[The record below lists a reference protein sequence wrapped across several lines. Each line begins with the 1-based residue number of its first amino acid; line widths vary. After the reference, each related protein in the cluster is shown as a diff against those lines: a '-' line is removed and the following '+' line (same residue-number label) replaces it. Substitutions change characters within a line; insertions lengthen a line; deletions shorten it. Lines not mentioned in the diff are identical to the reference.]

1 MLFLN
6 TLQFTV
12 YIWKNCKLIKN
23 KLNQEESQLVSITNQ
38 LKMKSADEKYYNI
51 DVMNTE

>member
-12 YIWKNCKLIKN
+12 YIWKSWKLIKN
-23 KLNQEESQLVSITNQ
+23 KLNQEES
-38 LKMKSADEKYYNI
+38 
-51 DVMNTE
+51 